1 MADINF
7 KLKKEVVSA
16 ENHLAS
22 VLLANKKLGRTQSH
36 ISVRSG
42 ITHGLIAVHLKSS
55 FIPRA
60 IARGCTY

>member
-36 ISVRSG
+36 ISVRSS
-42 ITHGLIAVHLKSS
+42 ITHGLVAFLKSS